1 MTMKDKQVME
11 RRTSSKELHLVACGY
26 EKCAPE
32 HSFGPTVRRY
42 YTLHFI
48 LSGKGHLYIQDKHY
62 TIHANQYFLIPP
74 DILTFYKADPKE
86 PWTYVWLCFNG
97 DSVPV
102 MLQHCHIGVDTP
114 IQQFL
119 QMNDVKQIIF
129 EMMNY
134 PELTPA
140 NECRIQSGL
149 YALFARLEESAHA
162 QYSDSESNDNFYIT
176 QAMAYILNH
185 PFPNITVMD
194 VANYLHISRSYLFAL
209 FKKHLNTSPQQFL
222 TLSRISNARELLS
235 KTDIPI
241 ADIASS
247 CGYQNP
253 FAFSRAFKRETG
265 ITPSEYR
272 MEYRHL
278 DKIIDY

>member
-62 TIHANQYFLIPP
+62 TIHANQYFLISP
-74 DILTFYKADPKE
+74 DILTFYKADLEE

-119 QMNDVKQIIF
+119 QMKDVKQIIF

-176 QAMAYILNH
+176 QAMAYNFLILRLWMW
-185 PFPNITVMD
+185 PIIC
-194 VANYLHISRSYLFAL
+194 ISAEAICLPCLKS
-209 FKKHLNTSPQQFL
+209 T
-222 TLSRISNARELLS
+222 
-235 KTDIPI
+235 
-241 ADIASS
+241 
-247 CGYQNP
+247 
-253 FAFSRAFKRETG
+253 
-265 ITPSEYR
+265 
-272 MEYRHL
+272 
-278 DKIIDY
+278 